1 MNRFDRIFATAL
13 AGAALTLCVA
23 ANSIAAN
30 AESAPSAATVAYS
43 YTLEGTVIETQDD
56 LTLVEDLAGNVWAM
70 VNVDLPIGQK
80 ITMFMDDNGT
90 SDIYDDQI
98 VKIEYEEGTV

>member
-30 AESAPSAATVAYS
+30 AESAPNAAVVAYS

-56 LTLVEDLAGNVWAM
+56 LKTILIDGKSVMDFVW
-70 VNVDLPIGQK
+70 
-80 ITMFMDDNGT
+80 DN
-90 SDIYDDQI
+90 I
-98 VKIEYEEGTV
+98 

>member
-30 AESAPSAATVAYS
+30 AESAPSAAAVAYS
-43 YTLEGTVIETQDD
+43 YTLEGTVIET
-56 LTLVEDLAGNVWAM
+56 
-70 VNVDLPIGQK
+70 
-80 ITMFMDDNGT
+80 
-90 SDIYDDQI
+90 
-98 VKIEYEEGTV
+98 

>member
-30 AESAPSAATVAYS
+30 AESAPSAAVVAYS

-56 LTLVEDLAGNVWAM
+56 LKTILIDGKSVMDFVW
-70 VNVDLPIGQK
+70 
-80 ITMFMDDNGT
+80 DN
-90 SDIYDDQI
+90 I
-98 VKIEYEEGTV
+98 

>member
-1 MNRFDRIFATAL
+1 
-13 AGAALTLCVA
+13 
-23 ANSIAAN
+23 
-30 AESAPSAATVAYS
+30 
-43 YTLEGTVIETQDD
+43 
-56 LTLVEDLAGNVWAM
+56 M

>member
-30 AESAPSAATVAYS
+30 AESAPSAAAVAYS

-56 LTLVEDLAGNVWAM
+56 LTLVEDLAGVEWAQEMTMAPGNWLRKRLIILVSAFM
-70 VNVDLPIGQK
+70 VKEDK
-80 ITMFMDDNGT
+80 T
-90 SDIYDDQI
+90 YD
-98 VKIEYEEGTV
+98 

>member
-30 AESAPSAATVAYS
+30 AESAPSAAAVAYS
-43 YTLEGTVIETQDD
+43 YTLEEC
-56 LTLVEDLAGNVWAM
+56 LGNGKRGPTHRSENHDVY
-70 VNVDLPIGQK
+70 G
-80 ITMFMDDNGT
+80 
-90 SDIYDDQI
+90 
-98 VKIEYEEGTV
+98 

>member
-1 MNRFDRIFATAL
+1 MNRFDRIFATVL

-30 AESAPSAATVAYS
+30 AESVPSAVTVVYS
-43 YTLEGTVIETQDD
+43 YTLDATVIEIQDD

-70 VNVDLPIGQK
+70 VNVDLSIGQK
-80 ITMFMDDNGT
+80 ITIFMDDNGT

-98 VKIEYEEGTV
+98 VKIEYEEETV

>member
-30 AESAPSAATVAYS
+30 AESAPSAAAVAYS

-56 LTLVEDLAGNVWAM
+56 LTLVEDLAGVEWDA
-70 VNVDLPIGQK
+70 G
-80 ITMFMDDNGT
+80 DDDGPWELAEKAANHFGL
-90 SDIYDDQI
+90 SVYG
-98 VKIEYEEGTV
+98 KGG

>member
-30 AESAPSAATVAYS
+30 AESAPSAAAVAYS
-43 YTLEGTVIETQDD
+43 YTLEGTVIETQND